1 VRIRPWGLTPSS
13 QFSSLGSDPIRLL
26 VLLLATATPVAAQTL
41 PDGQGRETTIKVCG
55 TCHAPE
61 RGAAV
66 KLTRDGW
73 RQVLT
78 KMTTLGARGT
88 DAEMAEVLDYLSTH
102 FKGEAMAPLNLNRA
116 TSIELE
122 AIVGL
127 LRRESAAWTAARKKT
142 PCATLDDLKKVQ
154 GLDFA
159 KIEKRRD
166 RLVCF

>member
-1 VRIRPWGLTPSS
+1 VRT
-13 QFSSLGSDPIRLL
+13 F
-26 VLLLATATPVAAQTL
+26 LLAVAAMLAAVPAAAQTL
-41 PDGQGRETTIKVCG
+41 PAGPGRDTTVKVCG

-73 RQVLT
+73 REVLA

-88 DAEMAEVLDYLSTH
+88 DAEMAEVLEYLSTH
-102 FKGEAMAPLNLNRA
+102 FKGEAMAPVNLNRA

-122 AIVGL
+122 AIVGM
-127 LRRESAAWTAARKKT
+127 LRKESAAWMAARRKT
-142 PCATLDDLKKVQ
+142 PCATLDDLKKVP
-154 GLDFA
+154 GVDFA

>member
-1 VRIRPWGLTPSS
+1 MRT
-13 QFSSLGSDPIRLL
+13 F
-26 VLLLATATPVAAQTL
+26 LLAVAAMLAAVPATAQTL
-41 PDGQGRETTIKVCG
+41 PAGPGRDTTVKVCG

-73 RQVLT
+73 REVLA

-88 DAEMAEVLDYLSTH
+88 DAEMAEVLEYLSTH

-122 AIVGL
+122 AIVGM
-127 LRRESAAWTAARKKT
+127 LRKESAAWTAARRKT
-142 PCATLDDLKKVQ
+142 PCATLDDLKKVP
-154 GLDFA
+154 GVDFA
-159 KIEKRRD
+159 KVEKRRD

>member
-1 VRIRPWGLTPSS
+1 MRILLLVVAAGLT
-13 QFSSLGSDPIRLL
+13 
-26 VLLLATATPVAAQTL
+26 AASARAQAL
-41 PDGQGRETTIKVCG
+41 PEGKGRETTIKVCG

-73 RQVLT
+73 REVLA

-88 DAEMAEVLDYLSTH
+88 DAEMAEVLEYLSTH

-127 LRRESAAWTAARKKT
+127 LRRESAAWIAARQKT
-142 PCATLDDLKKVQ
+142 PCTGIDDLKKVS
-154 GLDFA
+154 GVDFG

>member
-1 VRIRPWGLTPSS
+1 VSQAMLRHAHIGLAVLAGLT
-13 QFSSLGSDPIRLL
+13 
-26 VLLLATATPVAAQTL
+26 LAAPAAAQSL
-41 PDGQGRETTIKVCG
+41 PEGAGRQTTIKVCG
-55 TCHAPE
+55 TCHPAE

-73 RQVLT
+73 REVLA

-88 DAEMAEVLDYLSTH
+88 EAEMAEVLDYLSTH

-122 AIVGL
+122 AIVGM
-127 LRRESAAWTAARKKT
+127 LRRESAAWIAARQKA
-142 PCATLDDLKKVQ
+142 PCATLDDLKKVP
-154 GLDFA
+154 GVDFA
-159 KIEKRRD
+159 RIEKRRD